1 MNDRATY
8 VRTETVPLGRLQ
20 PFPGNAKIG
29 NVSKILES
37 LRRNGQYRSLIV
49 REHDGTLTVLAGNH
63 TLQALAAH
71 GPGPCDHRPSPY
83 GVEHPCAVCQ
93 NEPWKPAAR
102 VEVVTCDDD
111 TATRV
116 NLADNATSDAGS
128 YDELALASLIEGL
141 GGELGGTGYTDADL
155 ATLVTALDVA
165 IEDEPDDPYDDEP
178 DEQPPATPP
187 VSPAPAAPAAGPDI
201 AAADHGPHLP
211 APAETPPPV
220 GTDTPPPAPAGP
232 GGLIPQ
238 FSHERVPMVLHY
250 PQADRDEA
258 ARLVA
263 ACRETFTADDT
274 GLIVLRALRTLV
286 AVLDSRHNPDGAI
299 TVAALT
305 RAAGADL

>member
-1 MNDRATY
+1 MHDRATY

-29 NVSKILES
+29 NVPKILES

-116 NLADNATSDAGS
+116 NLADNRTAEGS
-128 YDELALASLIEGL
+128 WDELALASLIEGL

-165 IEDEPDDPYDDEP
+165 VEDEPDDPYDDDP
-178 DEQPPATPP
+178 DEQLPAAAPSP
-187 VSPAPAAPAAGPDI
+187 PAPAAPAAGPST
-201 AAADHGPHLP
+201 APADHGPQPP
-211 APAETPPPV
+211 APA
-220 GTDTPPPAPAGP
+220 DTPPPAGP

-286 AVLDSRHNPDGAI
+286 AVLDSRHNPDGAVTI
-299 TVAALT
+299 AALAK
-305 RAAGADL
+305 AAGADL